1 MKHNKRQI
9 LFFSLTLLWMGVIF
23 WFSAHTGSESSAQS
37 SGIVK
42 LVIHILFPHYSEW
55 PILKQ
60 EQIAN
65 IITIIV
71 RKSGHATEYLILGL
85 LLLGCQSWKHTH
97 RRTFFTAWIPAV
109 CYAATDEFHQ
119 YFVPDRACM
128 FTDVL
133 IDSAGAA
140 IGLLVI
146 LIILVWRH
154 KQKAYHESFL

>member
-1 MKHNKRQI
+1 MKLNKRQI

-37 SGIVK
+37 AGIVNQ
-42 LVIHILFPHYSEW
+42 LIHFLFPHYSEW
-55 PILKQ
+55 PIHRQ
-60 EQIAN
+60 EHVADIV
-65 IITIIV
+65 TIIV
-71 RKSGHATEYLILGL
+71 RKSGHATEYLVLGL
-85 LLLGCQSWKHTH
+85 LFLGCQSWNYSFH
-97 RRTFFTAWIPAV
+97 RTFFTSWILTV

-140 IGLLVI
+140 TGLLLVLI
-146 LIILVWRH
+146 LLLWRR
-154 KQKAYHESFL
+154 KQTAYD